1 MTCDIILEGKNN
13 VKERTRV
20 SVVHMNWSVITN
32 NFFFGFVI

>member
-20 SVVHMNWSVITN
+20 SVVHMNWSVITKKKL
-32 NFFFGFVI
+32 FGFVI